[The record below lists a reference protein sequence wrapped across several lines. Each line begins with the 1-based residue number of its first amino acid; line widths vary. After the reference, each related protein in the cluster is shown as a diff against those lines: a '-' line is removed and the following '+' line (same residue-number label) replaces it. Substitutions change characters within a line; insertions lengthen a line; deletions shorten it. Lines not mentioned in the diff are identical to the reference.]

1 MPASPRRPFST
12 GSVRPEGC
20 QGPHRPDSPQGSM
33 MECPVREP
41 CPPKCCYPDMR
52 RSNPT
57 CEAPGTTATIWEH
70 QSGGGPAE
78 DGRLNAS
85 ERPLSRS
92 VIGNRPKV
100 LTGRSQKGM
109 RVGSSIGTLD
119 DGGTR
124 TRRTIGRSRP
134 IRLSTLDNR
143 VSPTRPVAAR
153 RRYSDRKEGDGGG
166 GRGCRRKRRLRCNGG
181 DRAARAGIPSPKG
194 RRLPAGLSGA
204 MRLDASTDGDVR
216 QRKLNRPK
224 DGCRK
229 PPVGRNQDRVLR
241 AAGDL
246 FPRRGGLSRVRGNS
260 HARF

>member
-1 MPASPRRPFST
+1 M
-12 GSVRPEGC
+12 
-20 QGPHRPDSPQGSM
+20 
-33 MECPVREP
+33 REP
-41 CPPKCCYPDMR
+41 CLPKCCYLDMR
-52 RSNPT
+52 RSNPPY
-57 CEAPGTTATIWEH
+57 EAPGTTATIWEH

-78 DGRLNAS
+78 DGRLNVS

-92 VIGNRPKV
+92 VIQNRLKV

-134 IRLSTLDNR
+134 IRLSALDSR
-143 VSPTRPVAAR
+143 VSPTRPVSTT

-166 GRGCRRKRRLRCNGG
+166 GRGCRRKRKPSCNGA

-224 DGCRK
+224 AGCRK
-229 PPVGRNQDRVLR
+229 PPVRRNQDRVLR
-241 AAGDL
+241 AG
-246 FPRRGGLSRVRGNS
+246 RESLS
-260 HARF
+260 AAEA

>member
-1 MPASPRRPFST
+1 
-12 GSVRPEGC
+12 
-20 QGPHRPDSPQGSM
+20 
-33 MECPVREP
+33 
-41 CPPKCCYPDMR
+41 MR

-57 CEAPGTTATIWEH
+57 SEAPGTTATIWEH

-100 LTGRSQKGM
+100 LTGRSQKGT
-109 RVGSSIGTLD
+109 RVGSSIGTLG

-134 IRLSTLDNR
+134 IRFSTLDNR

-166 GRGCRRKRRLRCNGG
+166 GRGCRRKRRPSCNGA

-194 RRLPAGLSGA
+194 LPAGLSGA

-229 PPVGRNQDRVLR
+229 PPVRRNQDRMLR

-246 FPRRGGLSRVRGNS
+246 FPT
-260 HARF
+260 AEA

>member
-1 MPASPRRPFST
+1 MVKVRNREPAK
-12 GSVRPEGC
+12 GADRPE
-20 QGPHRPDSPQGSM
+20 
-33 MECPVREP
+33 
-41 CPPKCCYPDMR
+41 PK
-52 RSNPT
+52 
-57 CEAPGTTATIWEH
+57 GH
-70 QSGGGPAE
+70 
-78 DGRLNAS
+78 
-85 ERPLSRS
+85 
-92 VIGNRPKV
+92 
-100 LTGRSQKGM
+100 
-109 RVGSSIGTLD
+109 GSSIGTLD

-166 GRGCRRKRRLRCNGG
+166 GRGFRRKRKPSCNGA

-204 MRLDASTDGDVR
+204 MRLDALTDGDVR

-224 DGCRK
+224 DRCRK
-229 PPVGRNQDRVLR
+229 PPVRRNQDRVLR

-246 FPRRGGLSRVRGNS
+246 FPRRRGLSRVRGNS

>member
-1 MPASPRRPFST
+1 MPGSRRPRTST
-12 GSVRPEGC
+12 GFVRPEGC
-20 QGPHRPDSPQGSM
+20 QDRPDSPQGSM

-52 RSNPT
+52 RSDPT

-85 ERPLSRS
+85 ELSRS
-92 VIGNRPKV
+92 VIENQV

-109 RVGSSIGTLD
+109 GSSIETLD

-143 VSPTRPVAAR
+143 ASPTRPVAAR

-166 GRGCRRKRRLRCNGG
+166 GRGCRRKRKPSCNGA

-204 MRLDASTDGDVR
+204 MRRDASTDGDVR
-216 QRKLNRPK
+216 QRKLNK

-229 PPVGRNQDRVLR
+229 PPVRRNQDRVLR

-246 FPRRGGLSRVRGNS
+246 FPRRG
-260 HARF
+260 

>member
-1 MPASPRRPFST
+1 MKL
-12 GSVRPEGC
+12 
-20 QGPHRPDSPQGSM
+20 Q
-33 MECPVREP
+33 
-41 CPPKCCYPDMR
+41 
-52 RSNPT
+52 
-57 CEAPGTTATIWEH
+57 GTTATIWEH

-78 DGRLNAS
+78 DDWLNAS

-92 VIGNRPKV
+92 VIENRPKV
-100 LTGRSQKGM
+100 LTGRGQKGM

-124 TRRTIGRSRP
+124 TRRTIGRSHP
-134 IRLSTLDNR
+134 IRLSPLDNR

-166 GRGCRRKRRLRCNGG
+166 SRGCRRKRRPSPVMEA

-216 QRKLNRPK
+216 QRKLNGPK

-229 PPVGRNQDRVLR
+229 AARQAKPGSGAPCGR
-241 AAGDL
+241 GS
-246 FPRRGGLSRVRGNS
+246 LSPT
-260 HARF
+260 AEA

>member
-1 MPASPRRPFST
+1 M
-12 GSVRPEGC
+12 
-20 QGPHRPDSPQGSM
+20 
-33 MECPVREP
+33 
-41 CPPKCCYPDMR
+41 
-52 RSNPT
+52 
-57 CEAPGTTATIWEH
+57 
-70 QSGGGPAE
+70 
-78 DGRLNAS
+78 
-85 ERPLSRS
+85 
-92 VIGNRPKV
+92 
-100 LTGRSQKGM
+100 
-109 RVGSSIGTLD
+109 GSSIGTLD

-134 IRLSTLDNR
+134 IRFSTLDNR

-181 DRAARAGIPSPKG
+181 DRAARAGIPCPKG

-229 PPVGRNQDRVLR
+229 PPVRRNQDRMLR

-246 FPRRGGLSRVRGNS
+246 LPRRGGLSRMHGDGHVRFLGGRGTAMRPGYPTVHRPPLS
-260 HARF
+260 RQAVDQTQQGGATTDPEQAAHRDAVPDAVQRFQSVRLEGFEPPTF

>member
-1 MPASPRRPFST
+1 MKLRGQRP
-12 GSVRPEGC
+12 
-20 QGPHRPDSPQGSM
+20 
-33 MECPVREP
+33 
-41 CPPKCCYPDMR
+41 
-52 RSNPT
+52 
-57 CEAPGTTATIWEH
+57 IWKH
-70 QSGGGPAE
+70 HSGGGPAE

-134 IRLSTLDNR
+134 IRFSTLDNR
-143 VSPTRPVAAR
+143 VSPTRPGAAR

-194 RRLPAGLSGA
+194 CRLPAGLSGA

-216 QRKLNRPK
+216 RRKLNKGRVSK
-224 DGCRK
+224 AARK
-229 PPVGRNQDRVLR
+229 AKPGSDAPCGRGSL
-241 AAGDL
+241 
-246 FPRRGGLSRVRGNS
+246 PRRRGLSRVRGNS
-260 HARF
+260 HARFYFF

>member
-1 MPASPRRPFST
+1 M
-12 GSVRPEGC
+12 
-20 QGPHRPDSPQGSM
+20 
-33 MECPVREP
+33 REP
-41 CPPKCCYPDMR
+41 CLPKCCYPDMR

-57 CEAPGTTATIWEH
+57 YEAPGTTATIWEH

-85 ERPLSRS
+85 ERPWSRS
-92 VIGNRPKV
+92 VIENRPKV
-100 LTGRSQKGM
+100 LTGRSQKGT
-109 RVGSSIGTLD
+109 RVGSSAATTD
-119 DGGTR
+119 DGGPK
-124 TRRTIGRSRP
+124 TRRTIGRNLP

-204 MRLDASTDGDVR
+204 MKLVASTDGDVR
-216 QRKLNRPK
+216 RRKLNRPK

-229 PPVGRNQDRVLR
+229 PPVGRNQDRMLR
-241 AAGDL
+241 AAGI
-246 FPRRGGLSRVRGNS
+246 FSPPRRLEPDARQRARPVLRGGGRSNAISLPDTSPCD
-260 HARF
+260 